1 MVIHKSDANLDTLLD
16 LDGVV
21 FALSDDLAPY
31 WVKFVVKRVP
41 LSPERPYG
49 LSYSLTLHD
58 PHGDRVLGFDNAHPV
73 SEGSGPG
80 IRTRIE
86 HDHQHYRQSVRFYEF
101 QDAGTLIVDFWTE
114 VESII
119 NMERVKK

>member
-1 MVIHKSDANLDTLLD
+1 MKFVRDCGLDALLD

-21 FALSDDLAPY
+21 YALSDDSAPY
-31 WVKFVVKRVP
+31 WVKFVVKQVP
-41 LSPERPYG
+41 ASLERPHG

-58 PHGDRVLGFDNAHPV
+58 PQGDRVLGFDNAHPV

-86 HDHQHYRQSVRFYEF
+86 CDHQHHRHSVRFYEF
-101 QDAGTLIVDFWTE
+101 QD
-114 VESII
+114 
-119 NMERVKK
+119 

>member
-1 MVIHKSDANLDTLLD
+1 MRTTERDPSLDALLD

-21 FALSDDLAPY
+21 SALSEGAAPY

-41 LSPERPYG
+41 VSAERPHG
-49 LSYSLTLHD
+49 LYYSLTLHD

-73 SEGSGPG
+73 REGSGPG
-80 IRTRIE
+80 GRTRIE
-86 HDHQHYRQSVRFYEF
+86 YDHRHRRQSVRFYDYE
-101 QDAGTLIVDFWTE
+101 DAGTLIIDFWTE

-119 NMERVKK
+119 NEKG